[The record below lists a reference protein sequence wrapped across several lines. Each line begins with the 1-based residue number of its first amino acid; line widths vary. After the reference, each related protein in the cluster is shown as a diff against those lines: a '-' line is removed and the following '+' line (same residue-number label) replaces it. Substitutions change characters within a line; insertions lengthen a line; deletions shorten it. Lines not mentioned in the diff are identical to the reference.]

1 MKTKKVI
8 IVISILISL
17 LICLIVYILIA
28 KKQSIKDNNNTSTT
42 TKVKEEIS
50 LDPEIYSSVLI
61 SSLRF
66 YNTCNT
72 GYTFDFSSKQKIE
85 YKDLNKD
92 FIYNT
97 IYNYLTVQNKLKIT
111 KANNNGN
118 SGFLTETNYTEELVS
133 LNDFLLAY
141 QTLYG
146 IKSNDIKYEDSFN
159 IGEYKYELNNQKDYY
174 TKKTSSPNCFVNNI
188 EHYVLTDQN
197 ITKDK
202 IELTYILYYSI
213 YEFENDNVISY
224 ATNKKDGIKICDTLS
239 IINNENY
246 SKFTKYKFV
255 FVKKDQTYIFDYI
268 TLVK

>member
-8 IVISILISL
+8 IVISILITL
-17 LICLIVYILIA
+17 LRCLRVYILIS
-28 KKQSIKDNNNTSTT
+28 KKQSIKDNNNTSTS
-42 TKVKEEIS
+42 TKVNEEIS

-133 LNDFLLAY
+133 LHDFLLAY

-146 IKSNDIKYEDSFN
+146 IKSNYIKYEDSFN
-159 IGEYKYELNNQKDYY
+159 IGE
-174 TKKTSSPNCFVNNI
+174 
-188 EHYVLTDQN
+188 
-197 ITKDK
+197 
-202 IELTYILYYSI
+202 
-213 YEFENDNVISY
+213 
-224 ATNKKDGIKICDTLS
+224 
-239 IINNENY
+239 
-246 SKFTKYKFV
+246 
-255 FVKKDQTYIFDYI
+255 
-268 TLVK
+268 